1 MAYVIT
7 DLNDFEIQISD
18 GFRDIVIWKQNI
30 RFGSIV
36 GNDLTLYWH
45 NKAQTDTQYQ
55 LTIDWND
62 VTAPV
67 VVSAAALQTA
77 IEAMITS
84 GWGGG
89 GGTSG
94 LADGDYGDVVVSGGG
109 TVITAKTRVS
119 RLFNYLNL
127 T

>member
-7 DLNDFEIQISD
+7 DLSDFEIEISD

-30 RFGSIV
+30 RFGTIV

-62 VTAPV
+62 VTSPV
-67 VVSAAALQTA
+67 VASAAALQSA
-77 IEAMITS
+77 IEAMIIS

-89 GGTSG
+89 GLS
-94 LADGDYGDVVVSGGG
+94 DGNYGDVVVSGGG
-109 TVITAKTRVS
+109 TQITAKPIAN
-119 RLFNYLNL
+119 RLFNFMNL
-127 T
+127 K